1 MPDWQ
6 DFALHLKWD
15 VVAGKRNQFKVKGSV
30 TISNLGNGGKEI
42 SAELGLLP
50 RYNASTN

>member
-1 MPDWQ
+1 MSDWQ

-15 VVAGKRNQFKVKGSV
+15 VVTGKRNQFKVKGSV

-42 SAELGLLP
+42 SAKLGLLP